1 MRKKAAG
8 ILKAVWTIVI
18 SVALISAGLMCL
30 SLQKQVE
37 ELSRLPKNVLVY
49 DRSRKE
55 IVEYYG
61 TPERIGS
68 SLVLHDANILNIE
81 DVSHLVEQEAA
92 MGRKE
97 RRAKERQER
106 KESIRMTPDR
116 IYELKQK
123 TANEAVRRVQ
133 EIEKGKEKQRAETAL
148 DMLLLFGMTYLHEQ
162 KGWGKQRLENY
173 YDGCMD
179 LLKEFEDG
187 KHTIKSL
194 RDKLVEETKINLVEV
209 QN

>member
-1 MRKKAAG
+1 
-8 ILKAVWTIVI
+8 
-18 SVALISAGLMCL
+18 
-30 SLQKQVE
+30 
-37 ELSRLPKNVLVY
+37 
-49 DRSRKE
+49 
-55 IVEYYG
+55 
-61 TPERIGS
+61 
-68 SLVLHDANILNIE
+68 
-81 DVSHLVEQEAA
+81 

-133 EIEKGKEKQRAETAL
+133 EIEKDKE
-148 DMLLLFGMTYLHEQ
+148 
-162 KGWGKQRLENY
+162 KQRLENY
-173 YDGCMD
+173 YDGCMN

>member
-1 MRKKAAG
+1 
-8 ILKAVWTIVI
+8 
-18 SVALISAGLMCL
+18 
-30 SLQKQVE
+30 
-37 ELSRLPKNVLVY
+37 
-49 DRSRKE
+49 
-55 IVEYYG
+55 
-61 TPERIGS
+61 
-68 SLVLHDANILNIE
+68 
-81 DVSHLVEQEAA
+81 

-148 DMLLLFGMTYLHEQ
+148 GMTYLHEQ

>member
-61 TPERIGS
+61 TPEKIGN

-148 DMLLLFGMTYLHEQ
+148 DMLLLFSMTYLHEQ

-173 YDGCMD
+173 YDGCMN

>member
-61 TPERIGS
+61 TPERIGN

-194 RDKLVEETKINLVEV
+194 RDKLVEETKINLAEV
-209 QN
+209 KE

>member
-30 SLQKQVE
+30 SLQKQIE

-81 DVSHLVEQEAA
+81 DVSHLVEQEAS

-173 YDGCMD
+173 YDGCMN

-194 RDKLVEETKINLVEV
+194 RDKLVEETKINLAEV
-209 QN
+209 KE

>member
-37 ELSRLPKNVLVY
+37 
-49 DRSRKE
+49 
-55 IVEYYG
+55 
-61 TPERIGS
+61 
-68 SLVLHDANILNIE
+68 
-81 DVSHLVEQEAA
+81 
-92 MGRKE
+92 
-97 RRAKERQER
+97 
-106 KESIRMTPDR
+106 
-116 IYELKQK
+116 
-123 TANEAVRRVQ
+123 
-133 EIEKGKEKQRAETAL
+133 ETAL

-209 QN
+209 KE

>member
-8 ILKAVWTIVI
+8 ILKTVWTIVI

-61 TPERIGS
+61 SPEKIGN
-68 SLVLHDANILNIE
+68 SLVLHDASILNIE

-173 YDGCMD
+173 YDGCMN

-194 RDKLVEETKINLVEV
+194 RDKLVNETGIALTEV
-209 QN
+209 QE

>member
-1 MRKKAAG
+1 
-8 ILKAVWTIVI
+8 
-18 SVALISAGLMCL
+18 
-30 SLQKQVE
+30 
-37 ELSRLPKNVLVY
+37 
-49 DRSRKE
+49 
-55 IVEYYG
+55 
-61 TPERIGS
+61 
-68 SLVLHDANILNIE
+68 
-81 DVSHLVEQEAA
+81 

-162 KGWGKQRLENY
+162 RLENY

-194 RDKLVEETKINLVEV
+194 RDKLVEETKINLAEV
-209 QN
+209 KE

>member
-1 MRKKAAG
+1 M
-8 ILKAVWTIVI
+8 I

-68 SLVLHDANILNIE
+68 SLVLRDANILNIE
-81 DVSHLVEQEAA
+81 DVSHLVEYEAA

-194 RDKLVEETKINLVEV
+194 RDKLVEETKINLAEV
-209 QN
+209 KE

>member
-61 TPERIGS
+61 TPEKIGN

-81 DVSHLVEQEAA
+81 DVSHLVEWEAD

-173 YDGCMD
+173 YDGCMN

>member
-1 MRKKAAG
+1 MRTEDQVITQFNMRLIRAVMPQGAPMIVVYEDPKDYPGLFVARLFDGRKSTHLIALADTLEDIREAKPERMRIVNRIEKDSLQMGDAWLYQKGAASMRKKAAG

-81 DVSHLVEQEAA
+81 DVSHLVE
-92 MGRKE
+92 
-97 RRAKERQER
+97 
-106 KESIRMTPDR
+106 
-116 IYELKQK
+116 
-123 TANEAVRRVQ
+123 
-133 EIEKGKEKQRAETAL
+133 
-148 DMLLLFGMTYLHEQ
+148 
-162 KGWGKQRLENY
+162 
-173 YDGCMD
+173 
-179 LLKEFEDG
+179 
-187 KHTIKSL
+187 
-194 RDKLVEETKINLVEV
+194 
-209 QN
+209 

>member
-1 MRKKAAG
+1 
-8 ILKAVWTIVI
+8 
-18 SVALISAGLMCL
+18 
-30 SLQKQVE
+30 
-37 ELSRLPKNVLVY
+37 
-49 DRSRKE
+49 
-55 IVEYYG
+55 
-61 TPERIGS
+61 
-68 SLVLHDANILNIE
+68 
-81 DVSHLVEQEAA
+81 

-133 EIEKGKEKQRAETAL
+133 EIEKGKEKQR
-148 DMLLLFGMTYLHEQ
+148 
-162 KGWGKQRLENY
+162 LENY
-173 YDGCMD
+173 YDGGMD

>member
-1 MRKKAAG
+1 
-8 ILKAVWTIVI
+8 
-18 SVALISAGLMCL
+18 
-30 SLQKQVE
+30 
-37 ELSRLPKNVLVY
+37 
-49 DRSRKE
+49 
-55 IVEYYG
+55 
-61 TPERIGS
+61 
-68 SLVLHDANILNIE
+68 
-81 DVSHLVEQEAA
+81 

-173 YDGCMD
+173 YDGCMN

-187 KHTIKSL
+187 KHTIMVL
-194 RDKLVEETKINLVEV
+194 RMELRAPEQAQE
-209 QN
+209 QRRRA

>member
-8 ILKAVWTIVI
+8 ILKTVWTIVI
-18 SVALISAGLMCL
+18 SVALISAGLTCL

-61 TPERIGS
+61 TPEKIGN

-133 EIEKGKEKQRAETAL
+133 EIEKGKEEQRAETAL

-173 YDGCMD
+173 YDGCMN

>member
-61 TPERIGS
+61 TPEKIGD
-68 SLVLHDANILNIE
+68 SLVLHDANILNIQ
-81 DVSHLVEQEAA
+81 DVSHLVEQEAD

-209 QN
+209 KE

>member
-8 ILKAVWTIVI
+8 ILKAVWTIVISVALI

-61 TPERIGS
+61 TPERIGN

-81 DVSHLVEQEAA
+81 DVSHLVE
-92 MGRKE
+92 
-97 RRAKERQER
+97 
-106 KESIRMTPDR
+106 
-116 IYELKQK
+116 
-123 TANEAVRRVQ
+123 
-133 EIEKGKEKQRAETAL
+133 
-148 DMLLLFGMTYLHEQ
+148 
-162 KGWGKQRLENY
+162 
-173 YDGCMD
+173 
-179 LLKEFEDG
+179 
-187 KHTIKSL
+187 
-194 RDKLVEETKINLVEV
+194 
-209 QN
+209 